1 MKQLGSQGW
10 AAGVSGCLAPVFRGT
25 SATKE
30 VRELIGG
37 VLVEQVGFC
46 CGSLWRRLV
55 SGDTCMNSGGVNVG
69 KPDTD
74 LVLVSQKRNV
84 KLLGM
89 GGKSGQSVQTKSGV

>member
-25 SATKE
+25 FATKE

-46 CGSLWRRLV
+46 CGSLQQRLV
-55 SGDTCMNSGGVNVG
+55 SGDTCMNSGVNVG
-69 KPDTD
+69 KPDMD

-84 KLLGM
+84 KLLGV

>member
-1 MKQLGSQGW
+1 M
-10 AAGVSGCLAPVFRGT
+10 
-25 SATKE
+25 
-30 VRELIGG
+30 
-37 VLVEQVGFC
+37 
-46 CGSLWRRLV
+46 
-55 SGDTCMNSGGVNVG
+55 NVG

>member
-1 MKQLGSQGW
+1 MRFGKDEMKQLGSQGW

-46 CGSLWRRLV
+46 CGPLQRRLV
-55 SGDTCMNSGGVNVG
+55 SGDTCMNSGV
-69 KPDTD
+69 
-74 LVLVSQKRNV
+74 
-84 KLLGM
+84 
-89 GGKSGQSVQTKSGV
+89 